1 MHLLFK
7 YSLIE
12 ILKQYSYEQVEEY
25 LLSDY
30 TEQYEEYDGRCGPA
44 RPVEVLEDRGDA
56 VIGEDDEHGRE

>member
-7 YSLIE
+7 YSLIK
-12 ILKQYSYEQVEEY
+12 ILKQYSNEQVEQY